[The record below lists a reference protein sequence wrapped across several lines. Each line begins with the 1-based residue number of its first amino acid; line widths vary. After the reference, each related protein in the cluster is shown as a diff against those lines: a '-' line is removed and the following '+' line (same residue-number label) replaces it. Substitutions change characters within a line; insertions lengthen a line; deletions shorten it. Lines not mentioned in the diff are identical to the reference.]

1 MIDTKKIIEAA
12 ERNLQGTDM
21 YVVGCTCTPGNDIEL
36 LIDSDTSVAI
46 DACVRLSRSIEEEL
60 DRDEEDFSLTVAS
73 AGIGSELKCLRQYRK
88 LVGSTVEV
96 LLTSGIKVLA
106 KLDAADDQG
115 ITLSYEEKQAVE
127 GKKKKQLVKVTR
139 SYSFDP
145 VSYTHLR
152 AHERVAGFQI
162 GTRAGQPRTNGG
174 EPQAKTSIN

>member
-46 DACVRLSRSIEEEL
+46 DACVRLSRSIEEE
-60 DRDEEDFSLTVAS
+60 FSLTVAS

-127 GKKKKQLVKVTR
+127 GKKRKQLVTVTR
-139 SYSFDP
+139 RY
-145 VSYTHLR
+145 
-152 AHERVAGFQI
+152 GFSEI
-162 GTRAGQPRTNGG
+162 KSAR
-174 EPQAKTSIN
+174 EWLDFK

>member
-1 MIDTKKIIEAA
+1 MVRGRGVPLFYTYLRPVFSYDRHKKDNRGGGAQPA
-12 ERNLQGTDM
+12 GDGHVRR
-21 YVVGCTCTPGNDIEL
+21 GCTCTPGNDIEL

-127 GKKKKQLVKVTR
+127 GKKRKQLVTVTR
-139 SYSFDP
+139 RY
-145 VSYTHLR
+145 
-152 AHERVAGFQI
+152 GFSEI
-162 GTRAGQPRTNGG
+162 KSAR
-174 EPQAKTSIN
+174 EWLDFK